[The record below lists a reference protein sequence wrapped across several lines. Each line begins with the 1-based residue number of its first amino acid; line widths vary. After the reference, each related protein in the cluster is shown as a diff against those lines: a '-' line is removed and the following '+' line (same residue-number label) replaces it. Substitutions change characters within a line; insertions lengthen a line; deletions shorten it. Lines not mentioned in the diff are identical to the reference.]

1 LAPAP
6 KSTSPWLDGAPA
18 DEYPALAG
26 DARTEV
32 AVVGGGIAGVTAA
45 LLLAEEGCEVTLIE
59 MDRIGRGA
67 TGHTTAKV
75 TSQHGMVYD
84 SLVSK
89 MGERKARAYG
99 EANQAALELIARWVE
114 DWGIDCD
121 WRRRPAYAYVLSR
134 SQADRAAREAETAAG
149 LGLPAG
155 LVHETP
161 LPYPVAAAVRFDDQA
176 EFDAYAYVAALAR
189 ELTAAGAAIAERTRA
204 TGLEEGSPC
213 RVRTDRGTVTADHVI
228 VASHFP
234 YLDRSLVFARAA
246 PERSYSIGVRQR
258 GEVPVG
264 MFISA
269 EGPTRSLR
277 GAPRPG
283 GELLLVGGE
292 GHKAGQGGDTRE
304 RYRRLEDFA
313 REHFDVVSVDYRWS
327 TQDPMPAD
335 GAPLVGPLTPLS
347 KRCYM
352 ATGFAKWGMTNGTA
366 AAMVLADAVLG
377 RDNPWAATFDSNRL
391 RPRAAAPKL
400 VKENVNAGWHFLAD
414 RLRHPDS
421 SSIDELAPGEGAFVR
436 HDGETVAAYRDE
448 DGQVMAI
455 SPTCTHLL
463 CRVAWNEAERSW
475 DCPCHG
481 SRFAPDGTVIE
492 GPAVRDLERK
502 L

>member
-1 LAPAP
+1 VASFP
-6 KSTSPWLDGAPA
+6 KATSPWLDTAPA
-18 DEYPALAG
+18 SEYPALAG

-32 AVVGGGIAGVTAA
+32 AVVGGGIAGLTAA
-45 LLLAEEGCEVTLIE
+45 LLLADAGKEVTLLE

-67 TGHTTAKV
+67 TGYTTAKV

-89 MGERKARAYG
+89 LGERKARAYG
-99 EANQAALELIARWVE
+99 EANQAALGLIARWVAE
-114 DWGIDCD
+114 RTIDCA

-134 SQADRAAREAETAAG
+134 SQSERAAREAQTAAS
-149 LGLPAG
+149 LGLPAV

-176 EFDAYAYVAALAR
+176 EFDAYAYVAALAQ
-189 ELTAAGAAIAERTRA
+189 ELAAAGATIAERTRA
-204 TGLEEGSPC
+204 TGLDEGSPN
-213 RVRTDRGTVTADHVI
+213 RVKTDRGTLTADHVI

-234 YLDRSLVFARAA
+234 YLDRSLVFARAS
-246 PERSYSIGVRQR
+246 PERSYSIAVHQR
-258 GEVPVG
+258 GDVPEG

-277 GAPRPG
+277 GAPRPD

-292 GHKAGQGGDTRE
+292 GHKVGQGGDTRV

-313 REHFDVVSVDYRWS
+313 REHFDVESVDYRWS
-327 TQDPMPAD
+327 TQDPLPAD
-335 GAPLVGPLTPLS
+335 GAPFVGPLTPLS
-347 KRCYM
+347 KRSYM

-366 AAMVLADAVLG
+366 AAMLLADAVLD
-377 RDNPWAATFDSNRL
+377 RDNPWADTFDSNRL

-400 VKENVNAGWHFLAD
+400 VKENANVGWHFLAD
-414 RLRHPDS
+414 RLKQPGSRSLD
-421 SSIDELAPGEGAFVR
+421 DLRPGEGAVVR
-436 HDGETVAAYRDE
+436 HDGEVVAAYRDD
-448 DGQVMAI
+448 DGQVMAV

-481 SRFAPDGTVIE
+481 SRFAPDGALIE